1 MLGSYA
7 LLLQSPT
14 NSSRLWDKAV
24 NCKSSSSHTNPLCC
38 PESIKGSYNPLLR
51 PEASSHAVLRIQTW
65 GVALGRSGPF
75 CNPVSSTS
83 WVGAAV
89 QGQDSG
95 ESLGWKPGGRC
106 AMAPRSTQGQLPAC
120 GSPASS
126 ALPASPYPFLSGP
139 TAAASRPTSL
149 PLFEYMTVGKTSYHT
164 RNRGVLCFFKVCFC
178 AKTKRF

>member
-65 GVALGRSGPF
+65 RVALGHSGPF

-89 QGQDSG
+89 QGARLRRVTG
-95 ESLGWKPGGRC
+95 MEARRAVCHGTTFYPG
-106 AMAPRSTQGQLPAC
+106 
-120 GSPASS
+120 
-126 ALPASPYPFLSGP
+126 
-139 TAAASRPTSL
+139 AAASLRQPCQLRASCFSISISFGSNRSRLTTHLSPTLRIYDSRQNIL
-149 PLFEYMTVGKTSYHT
+149 PHKKPRSFVFL
-164 RNRGVLCFFKVCFC
+164 
-178 AKTKRF
+178 